1 MARSYRRSIA
11 RLSLFSAGK
20 RLGRQATAIISTFAP
35 VRIQDRVH
43 SRGTDAGATKNAVRN
58 AGMRSIL
65 ILACVWAGRS
75 ENFNDVLRVCL
86 VVVRWRL
93 YYARTRGII
102 SANLALTIHSTCAM
116 SWPARCPDQASTRNA
131 APSVRV
137 HARLRIHPSIGR
149 SIAALSF
156 FSLSFLQIFVY
167 PSSRNNN

>member
-1 MARSYRRSIA
+1 M
-11 RLSLFSAGK
+11 
-20 RLGRQATAIISTFAP
+20 GRQATAIISTFAP

-65 ILACVWAGRS
+65 ILARVWAGRS
-75 ENFNDVLRVCL
+75 ENFDDVLRVCL

-131 APSVRV
+131 APSV
-137 HARLRIHPSIGR
+137 HGCASTHR
-149 SIAALSF
+149 SVDRSPR
-156 FSLSFLQIFVY
+156 Y
-167 PSSRNNN
+167 PSSLFRFYKFLSIQVREIIIS